1 MIVSGKSTKSGF
13 DKVFDNT
20 NFKCAFITHSP
31 DYSYGEVKVMKRHN
45 LTDEIFVLLTG
56 KAVMLT
62 LADNVFTETALQE
75 NTAYNVK
82 AGTWHYL
89 AITEDASVFV
99 TENADTSALNT
110 DVLNLTTPYIIK

>member
-1 MIVSGKSTKSGF
+1 MIISGKPQKSGF
-13 DKVFDNT
+13 DKVFDNS

-31 DYSYGEVKVMKRHN
+31 DYSFGEVTVMKRHN
-45 LTDEIFVLLTG
+45 LTDEIFVLLSG

-62 LADNVFTETALQE
+62 CDNEVFTETELKE
-75 NTAYNVK
+75 NTAYNVM

-89 AITEDASVFV
+89 AVSDDASVFV
-99 TENADTSALNT
+99 TENADTDSTNT